1 MNTHSNLLQGF
12 IQNKSEVP
20 QKLVQLTHSNFY
32 NLILLLLVKRSAE
45 KKFSLLINS
54 QKPQLYKI

>member
-45 KKFSLLINS
+45 KNVPF
-54 QKPQLYKI
+54 